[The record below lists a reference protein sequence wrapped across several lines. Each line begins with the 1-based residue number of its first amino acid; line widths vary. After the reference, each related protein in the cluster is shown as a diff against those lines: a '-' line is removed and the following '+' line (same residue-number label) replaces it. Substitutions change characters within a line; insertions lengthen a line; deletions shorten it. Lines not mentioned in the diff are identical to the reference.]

1 MTPEQNA
8 LFDLVTWDFPG
19 AAIEAESFR
28 RIEAEVPPEQRARFS
43 PSEWH
48 IARRLVHTTADFEI
62 LPHLRFHGDPVG
74 AGRAALRR
82 GALIYSD
89 SNMIKAGLSVPKLIR
104 ATPAI
109 PFSAKSPRPTSR
121 SWRNAKTSP
130 ARSRRSNSMNMNS
143 TARYFS
149 AATLRS
155 RSRE

>member
-48 IARRLVHTTADFEI
+48 IARRLVHTTADFSI
-62 LPHLRFHGDPVG
+62 LPHLRFSGDPVE

-82 GALIYSD
+82 GAYQNKFSFDGLCHD
-89 SNMIKAGLSVPKLIR
+89 APPNIKILKL
-104 ATPAI
+104 
-109 PFSAKSPRPTSR
+109 
-121 SWRNAKTSP
+121 
-130 ARSRRSNSMNMNS
+130 
-143 TARYFS
+143 
-149 AATLRS
+149 
-155 RSRE
+155 